1 MRHMTANGG
10 KEKKAVNALE
20 KAFFRLLCENPADS
34 ISVQRVCD
42 EAGYHRTTFYKY
54 YRDIFGLYISLAEA
68 FSKRIVHVLE
78 LALRG
83 DPSCGKEIDALI
95 EEYKKPFYSIVNA
108 KYAKKLHS
116 IMTMV
121 LEKRLVQ
128 FVSQSN
134 RWAGGDIPTELLVR
148 YSIGG
153 VYALAFAWIENV
165 TRLSDRQFSRQ
176 VQDMLR
182 YQIGRLFLPAPGAAR
197 QPAAE

>member
-1 MRHMTANGG
+1 MTANSE

-20 KAFFRLLCENPADS
+20 KAFFRLLSENPADS

-54 YRDIFGLYISLAEA
+54 YKDVFGLYISFAEIV
-68 FSKRIVHVLE
+68 SKRIVHVLE

-95 EEYKKPFYSIVNA
+95 EEYKKPFFSIVNA
-108 KYAKKLHS
+108 RYAKRLHY
-116 IMTMV
+116 IMSMV
-121 LEKRLVQ
+121 LEKRLGQ

-134 RWAGGDIPTELLVR
+134 RWVGGDVPTELLLR

-153 VYALAFAWIENV
+153 FYELAFVWIENI
-165 TRLSDRQFSRQ
+165 TRLSDQQFSRQ
-176 VQDMLR
+176 VQDMLQN
-182 YQIGRLFLPAPGAAR
+182 QIGRLFLPAPGAAR
-197 QPAAE
+197 QPAAAE